1 MKPRTKLQFRVSGLS
16 QQLPDI
22 SDMMISWAK
31 KDCLERK
38 GYATKSRVICMECG
52 QRFSPE
58 SVKRKRAVC
67 PHCGASL
74 KVEASMKRTDK
85 QSMYIAK
92 AEICEEFQ
100 VIRSFELYAYYRE
113 GKEPHYF
120 LLEILQHWIKDDG
133 SREVVARAMNMGGN
147 GWCGELEIRKKS
159 VGSYYCYGL
168 NDVYCDKYHPA
179 SVFRPKYKQFGIDY
193 KLYGISF
200 LKAIEVLPYNPKIE
214 TLIKSR
220 YYEILSYFDGNSS
233 EISKYW
239 ASIKICLRNKY
250 RIKDGSMWFDYLH
263 LLERY
268 HKDLHNAFYVCPRN
282 LKKAHDY
289 YVAKRR
295 KEQEKEAQEREKQ
308 ALLKQKKAEEEFM
321 SRISKFVDLMITD
334 KKLVITPLKSLE
346 EFKRE
351 GDIMHHCVFT
361 NGYWKRASCLILSA
375 RIGDS
380 HIETIEINLNT
391 FKVVQSRAVCNGVSK
406 YHNEILKL
414 VNKNMNLIRKRLT
427 A

>member
-1 MKPRTKLQFRVSGLS
+1 MELS
-16 QQLPDI
+16 RRLPNI
-22 SDMMISWAK
+22 NDMMISWAK
-31 KDCLERK
+31 ADCLEHK

-52 QRFSPE
+52 QRFFPE
-58 SVKRKRAVC
+58 LVRRKRAVC

-74 KVEASMKRTDK
+74 KVEVSRKRTDK
-85 QSMYIAK
+85 QSRFIAN

-120 LLEILQHWIKDDG
+120 IQEVLQHWIKDDG
-133 SREVVARAMNMGGN
+133 SREVVARGMNMGGN
-147 GWCGELEIRKKS
+147 GWCGELEIRKKTI
-159 VGSYYCYGL
+159 GSYYNYWL
-168 NDVYCDKYHPA
+168 NDVYCDKYHPG
-179 SVFRPKYKQFGIDY
+179 SVFRAKYKQFGIDY
-193 KLYGISF
+193 KLYGMSF
-200 LKAIEVLPYNPKIE
+200 LKVIEVLPYEPKVE
-214 TLIKSR
+214 TLIKAR
-220 YYEILSYFDGNSS
+220 YYEVLDYFDGHRS

-250 RIKDGSMWFDYLH
+250 RIKDGSMWFDYMH

-295 KEQEKEAQEREKQ
+295 KELEKETQERKKQ
-308 ALLKQKKAEEEFM
+308 ELLKQKKAEEEFM
-321 SRISKFVDLMITD
+321 SRISKFTDLVITD
-334 KKLVITPLKSLE
+334 KKLVIIPLKSLE

-361 NGYWKRASCLILSA
+361 NGYWKRADCLILSA

-391 FKVVQSRAVCNGVSK
+391 FKVVQSRAVCNGVSE